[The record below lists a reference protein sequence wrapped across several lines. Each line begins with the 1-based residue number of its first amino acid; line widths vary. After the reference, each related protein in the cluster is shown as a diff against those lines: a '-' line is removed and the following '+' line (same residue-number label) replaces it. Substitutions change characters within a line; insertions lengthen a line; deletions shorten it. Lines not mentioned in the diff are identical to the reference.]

1 MPDPLQTMLMTEA
14 LHVLLCDDDPLLLD
28 LLTFRLNAKGFSV
41 EVARDGAD
49 AWKRLEANRP
59 AAVVLD
65 VMMPVVNGLEI
76 LRRIREAPE
85 LADLPVIMLTARKQ
99 ECDIVGALDLGASD
113 FLSKPFIPDEL
124 VARLNRLIA
133 KGRK

>member
-1 MPDPLQTMLMTEA
+1 MTEA
-14 LHVLLCDDDPLLLD
+14 SHVLICDDDPLLLD
-28 LLTFRLNAKGFSV
+28 LLTFRLNAKGFRV

-49 AWKRLEANRP
+49 AWERLKDNRP

-76 LRRIREAPE
+76 LRRVREAPE

-99 ECDIVGALDLGASD
+99 ERDIVGALDLGASD
-113 FLSKPFIPDEL
+113 FLSKPFIPDQL
-124 VARLNRLIA
+124 FARLNRLVA
-133 KGRK
+133 KVCL

>member
-1 MPDPLQTMLMTEA
+1 MTES
-14 LHVLLCDDDPLLLD
+14 LTVLVCDDDPLLLD
-28 LLTFRLNAKGFSV
+28 LLVYRLNAKGFIV
-41 EVARDGAD
+41 EIASDGAD
-49 AWKRLEANRP
+49 AWEKLKTNRP

-76 LRRIREAPE
+76 LRRIREAPD

-99 ECDIVGALDLGASD
+99 ERDIVGALHLGASD

-124 VARLNRLIA
+124 VARLNRLIT
-133 KGRK
+133 KGRP